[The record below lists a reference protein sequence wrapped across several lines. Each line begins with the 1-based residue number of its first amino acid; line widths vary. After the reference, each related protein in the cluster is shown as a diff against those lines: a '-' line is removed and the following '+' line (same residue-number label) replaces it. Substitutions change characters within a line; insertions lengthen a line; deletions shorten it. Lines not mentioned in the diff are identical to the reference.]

1 MIWVLMLNFN
11 GNFATDTVEEIQLNP
26 LEYVLF
32 PPSFSTSCVKAGEF
46 FKYRDFECFKPHIL
60 PILSAEG
67 IKEGLIAGMTCK
79 QNLLCFGWQVH
90 AKTAFYSHNSEFFL
104 PLSGSVTSCGK

>member
-1 MIWVLMLNFN
+1 M
-11 GNFATDTVEEIQLNP
+11 
-26 LEYVLF
+26 
-32 PPSFSTSCVKAGEF
+32 
-46 FKYRDFECFKPHIL
+46 

-90 AKTAFYSHNSEFFL
+90 AKTAFYSHNSELFCPLVVQSLAVESNEKIFF
-104 PLSGSVTSCGK
+104 PD